1 VAKQRNDAQLWLRQ
15 AADDYRFGRLALAN
29 EFHAQACFACF
40 IAQQAAEKAVKA
52 VAYHLGMRPVV
63 GHSIHALLKRLNAR
77 GRVTEKLLVLGGEL
91 DQYYIAT
98 RYPDALPGVTPSD
111 AFSGAQARA
120 ALRAA
125 RRILS
130 WTQAHLREK

>member
-15 AADDYRFGRLALAN
+15 AADDYRFGRLALRN
-29 EFHAQACFACF
+29 QFHAQACF

-98 RYPDALPGVTPSD
+98 RYPDALPGITPSD
-111 AFSGAQARA
+111 AFSETQART

-130 WTQAHLREK
+130 WTQAHLRAK

>member
-1 VAKQRNDAQLWLRQ
+1 MAKQRNDARLWLLQ

-29 EFHAQACFACF
+29 EFHAQACF

-125 RRILS
+125 RWILS
-130 WTQAHLREK
+130 WAQAHLRAK

>member
-1 VAKQRNDAQLWLRQ
+1 MAKQRNDAQLWLRQ
-15 AADDYRFGRLALAN
+15 AADDYRFGRLALRN
-29 EFHAQACFACF
+29 QFHAQACF
-40 IAQQAAEKAVKA
+40 IAQQTAEKAVKA

-98 RYPDALPGVTPSD
+98 RYPDALPGITPSD
-111 AFSGAQARA
+111 AFSEAQART
-120 ALRAA
+120 ALQAA

-130 WTQAHLREK
+130 WAQAHLRTK

>member
-1 VAKQRNDAQLWLRQ
+1 MAKQRNDAQLWLRQ

-29 EFHAQACFACF
+29 EFNAQACF

-52 VAYHLGMRPVV
+52 VAYHLGMRPIV

-77 GRVTEKLLVLGGEL
+77 GRVTERLLVLGGEL

-130 WTQAHLREK
+130 WAQAHLRAK

>member
-1 VAKQRNDAQLWLRQ
+1 
-15 AADDYRFGRLALAN
+15 
-29 EFHAQACFACF
+29 
-40 IAQQAAEKAVKA
+40 
-52 VAYHLGMRPVV
+52 MRPVV

-98 RYPDALPGVTPSD
+98 RYPDALPGITPSD
-111 AFSGAQARA
+111 AFSEAQART
-120 ALRAA
+120 ALQAA

-130 WTQAHLREK
+130 WAQAHLRTK

>member
-1 VAKQRNDAQLWLRQ
+1 MAKQRNDAQLWLRQ
-15 AADDYRFGRLALAN
+15 AADDYRFGRLALRN
-29 EFHAQACFACF
+29 QFHAQACF
-40 IAQQAAEKAVKA
+40 IAQQTAEKAVKA

-98 RYPDALPGVTPSD
+98 RYPDALPGITPSD
-111 AFSGAQARA
+111 AFSEAQARI
-120 ALRAA
+120 ALQAA

-130 WTQAHLREK
+130 WAQAHLRTK

>member
-1 VAKQRNDAQLWLRQ
+1 MAKQRNDAQLWLRQ
-15 AADDYRFGRLALAN
+15 AADDYRFGRLALRN
-29 EFHAQACFACF
+29 QFHAQACF

-98 RYPDALPGVTPSD
+98 RYPDALPGITPSD
-111 AFSGAQARA
+111 AFSEAQARI
-120 ALRAA
+120 ALQAA

-130 WTQAHLREK
+130 WAQAHLRTK

>member
-1 VAKQRNDAQLWLRQ
+1 MAKQRNDAQLWLRQ
-15 AADDYRFGRLALAN
+15 AADDHRFGRLALAN
-29 EFHAQACFACF
+29 EFNAQACF
-40 IAQQAAEKAVKA
+40 IAQQSAEKAVKA

-77 GRVTEKLLVLGGEL
+77 GGVTEKLLVLGGEL

-130 WTQAHLREK
+130 WAQVHLRAK